1 MMVNRLCIPP
11 LLQVP
16 PASRG
21 EPFGSFAP
29 LRGVLPASRGEPLGS
44 FVPLPQAPP
53 TSQGEPSVGS
63 GSPCQQGAPKGGGLP
78 KLHEACQQF
87 EAVFL
92 LQLWRA
98 MQRTIPRERQ
108 TLNYAE
114 MFDLTFAEYL
124 ARYGQFGIAE
134 KLYEQ
139 LTRGGQTP

>member
-1 MMVNRLCIPP
+1 MVNRLCIPP

-44 FVPLPQAPP
+44 FAPLPQALP
-53 TSQGEPSVGS
+53 TSQGE
-63 GSPCQQGAPKGGGLP
+63 PKGGGLP

>member
-1 MMVNRLCIPP
+1 MVIRTLPDTRIQLPFDRWDIPATARDI
-11 LLQVP
+11 
-16 PASRG
+16 PANTRDI
-21 EPFGSFAP
+21 
-29 LRGVLPASRGEPLGS
+29 PATARDIPATARDIPANARDIPATTRDSS
-44 FVPLPQAPP
+44 IQ
-53 TSQGEPSVGS
+53 
-63 GSPCQQGAPKGGGLP
+63 
-78 KLHEACQQF
+78 LHNACQQF

-98 MQRTIPRERQ
+98 MQRTVPRERQ

-139 LTRGGQTP
+139 LTRGCQTP

>member
-1 MMVNRLCIPP
+1 MVNRLCIPP

-21 EPFGSFAP
+21 EPFGSFASLLQVP
-29 LRGVLPASRGEPLGS
+29 PASRGEPLGS
-44 FVPLPQAPP
+44 FAPLREVPHP
-53 TSQGEPSVGS
+53 SQGEPSVGS
-63 GSPCQQGAPKGGGLP
+63 GSPCQQGAPKGGGLQ

>member
-1 MMVNRLCIPP
+1 MVNRLCIPP

-16 PASRG
+16 LREGNP
-21 EPFGSFAP
+21 SFAP
-29 LRGVLPASRGEPLGS
+29 L
-44 FVPLPQAPP
+44 APP

-63 GSPCQQGAPKGGGLP
+63 GSPCQQGEPKGGGLP

>member
-1 MMVNRLCIPP
+1 MKTLQPVRSPVPSANPINGVHAEDERL
-11 LLQVP
+11 
-16 PASRG
+16 R
-21 EPFGSFAP
+21 
-29 LRGVLPASRGEPLGS
+29 
-44 FVPLPQAPP
+44 
-53 TSQGEPSVGS
+53 
-63 GSPCQQGAPKGGGLP
+63 
-78 KLHEACQQF
+78 EACQQF

-98 MQRTIPRERQ
+98 MQRTVPQQRQ

-139 LTRGGQTP
+139 LIGADPCVCPQLTAGLPAEPNRDEMP

>member
-1 MMVNRLCIPP
+1 MPKWRCNDGEPP
-11 LLQVP
+11 LHSP
-16 PASRG
+16 
-21 EPFGSFAP
+21 
-29 LRGVLPASRGEPLGS
+29 
-44 FVPLPQAPP
+44 PP
-53 TSQGEPSVGS
+53 TGSPRFARGTVWIFCPPPGGSPASQGEPSVGS
-63 GSPCQQGAPKGGGLP
+63 GSPCQQGEPKGGGLQ

>member
-1 MMVNRLCIPP
+1 MVNRLCIPP

-21 EPFGSFAP
+21 EPLGSFAP
-29 LRGVLPASRGEPLGS
+29 LREVPRPSRGEPFGS
-44 FVPLPQAPP
+44 FASLPQAPP

-63 GSPCQQGAPKGGGLP
+63 GSPCQQGEPKGGGLP

-98 MQRTIPRERQ
+98 MQRTVPRERQ

-139 LTRGGQTP
+139 LTRGCQTP

>member
-29 LRGVLPASRGEPLGS
+29 LRGVLPASQGEPLGS
-44 FVPLPQAPP
+44 FAPPLPHA
-53 TSQGEPSVGS
+53 GARWAW
-63 GSPCQQGAPKGGGLP
+63 SPCQQGEPKGGGLQ

>member
-1 MMVNRLCIPP
+1 LDLLPP
-11 LLQVP
+11 
-16 PASRG
+16 SG
-21 EPFGSFAP
+21 EVS
-29 LRGVLPASRGEPLGS
+29 S
-44 FVPLPQAPP
+44 P

>member
-1 MMVNRLCIPP
+1 MVNRLCIPP

-29 LRGVLPASRGEPLGS
+29 LRGVPPASRREPLGS
-44 FVPLPQAPP
+44 FAPLREVPHP
-53 TSQGEPSVGS
+53 SQGEPSVGS
-63 GSPCQQGAPKGGGLP
+63 GSPCQQGEPKGGGLQ

>member
-1 MMVNRLCIPP
+1 MVIRTLPDTRIQLPFDRWDIPATARDI
-11 LLQVP
+11 
-16 PASRG
+16 PANARDI
-21 EPFGSFAP
+21 
-29 LRGVLPASRGEPLGS
+29 PATTRDSS
-44 FVPLPQAPP
+44 IQ
-53 TSQGEPSVGS
+53 
-63 GSPCQQGAPKGGGLP
+63 
-78 KLHEACQQF
+78 LHNACQQF

>member
-1 MMVNRLCIPP
+1 MVIKTLPNTVWNLSIESP
-11 LLQVP
+11 LTPSL
-16 PASRG
+16 S
-21 EPFGSFAP
+21 P
-29 LRGVLPASRGEPLGS
+29 LSKGA
-44 FVPLPQAPP
+44 
-53 TSQGEPSVGS
+53 GS
-63 GSPCQQGAPKGGGLP
+63 GGIQTQQLQ
-78 KLHEACQQF
+78 EACQQF

-98 MQRTIPRERQ
+98 MQRTVPRERQ

-139 LTRGGQTP
+139 LTRGCQTP

>member
-44 FVPLPQAPP
+44 FAPLPQALP
-53 TSQGEPSVGS
+53 TSQGE
-63 GSPCQQGAPKGGGLP
+63 PKGGGLP

>member
-1 MMVNRLCIPP
+1 MVNRLCIPP

-29 LRGVLPASRGEPLGS
+29 LRGVLPASQGEPLGS
-44 FVPLPQAPP
+44 FAPLPQALP
-53 TSQGEPSVGS
+53 T
-63 GSPCQQGAPKGGGLP
+63 CQQGEPKGGGLP

>member
-29 LRGVLPASRGEPLGS
+29 L
-44 FVPLPQAPP
+44 PQAPP
-53 TSQGEPSVGS
+53 TSQG
-63 GSPCQQGAPKGGGLP
+63 APKGGGLQ

-98 MQRTIPRERQ
+98 MQRTVPRERQ